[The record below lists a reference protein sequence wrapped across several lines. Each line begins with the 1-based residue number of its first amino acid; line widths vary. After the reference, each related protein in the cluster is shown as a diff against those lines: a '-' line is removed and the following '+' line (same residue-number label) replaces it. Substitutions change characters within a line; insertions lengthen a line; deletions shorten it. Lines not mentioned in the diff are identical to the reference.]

1 MHLFKAGHSLSLV
14 AASGGY
20 SLVVVPG
27 LHCNGFSCG
36 ARAPGCVGS
45 VVWHTGLVAQR
56 HMESSPTRDRTR
68 VPGIGRQSLNHWTT
82 REVPDTI
89 LSALHRL
96 IHLILLVA

>member
-27 LHCNGFSCG
+27 LHCSGFSCCG
-36 ARAPGCVGS
+36 ARALGCVGS
-45 VVWHTGLVAQR
+45 VVWHMGLVAQR

-89 LSALHRL
+89 LHRL